1 MAKKS
6 SSDDDLV
13 AEGREA
19 FELCQDAEKH
29 NRTTA
34 LDDIKFARLSEQW
47 PDDIRKQRER
57 EGRPCLTINKLPA
70 FIRQVVND
78 ARQNK
83 PSIHV
88 HPVDSGADK
97 KTADIISGLIRNIE
111 YTSNADIAYDTAV
124 ECAVTGGVG
133 YIRVGLDYA
142 YDDAFDMDIQIKRVS
157 NPFAIYG
164 DPNSRLADSSDWDV
178 AFVTDRLKKEQ
189 FERDYPDAEKVD
201 WDASAWSGVAN
212 TDWINEDGV
221 LVAEWWTREH
231 YDRPIIILS
240 DGKVYGKDQIESDPD
255 VMALLNSGILQ
266 VKGERTAK
274 ACKVI
279 QRIMSGLE
287 VLKEE
292 EWPGRYIPIVP
303 VYGDEFDVEGKRYF
317 RSLIHSAKDAQMMFN
332 FWRTHSTELVAL
344 APKVPFIGPKGAFSS
359 DIDRWNTANTRSH
372 AFLEYDPIGSAGGA
386 PPQRQPLDMGV
397 AAGALQ
403 EALNASDDI
412 KAIVGMYDASLGQ
425 KSNET
430 SGRAIMA
437 RQREGDVS
445 TFHFI
450 DNMARAIRHTGRI
463 LIDLIPKIYD
473 APRIIRVIGE
483 DGTETARPVNQE
495 APEMDKKGQPVV
507 DEMGEA
513 IMAMHDLTSGKYDLT
528 VKTGPSFTT
537 RREEA
542 AMQMTEVLRAMPDSA
557 PIVAPIL
564 AKNLDWP
571 GADEIAE
578 KFEEMSA
585 NKVPPEVQKM
595 MEEGKQQIQQLTQE
609 NQQLKMDTTVE
620 AKKAETQAAL
630 QGQKQEADATLARQ
644 KAEADI
650 QVAVM
655 KAQADIQLA
664 REKAMADIEMQR
676 SKIHLDAGLARE
688 KAASA
693 GEGSDAAGGGKPDRS
708 VDMFGKIAEH
718 LSNSQLQQTKVLAGI
733 IERANT
739 PKRVMRG
746 ADGRIE
752 RIESE

>member
-1 MAKKS
+1 
-6 SSDDDLV
+6 
-13 AEGREA
+13 
-19 FELCQDAEKH
+19 
-29 NRTTA
+29 
-34 LDDIKFARLSEQW
+34 
-47 PDDIRKQRER
+47 
-57 EGRPCLTINKLPA
+57 
-70 FIRQVVND
+70 
-78 ARQNK
+78 
-83 PSIHV
+83 
-88 HPVDSGADK
+88 
-97 KTADIISGLIRNIE
+97 
-111 YTSNADIAYDTAV
+111 
-124 ECAVTGGVG
+124 VG

-495 APEMDKKGQPVV
+495 APEMDKNGQPVV
-507 DEMGEA
+507 DEMGQA
-513 IMAMHDLTSGKYDLT
+513 IMAMHDLTAGKYDLT

-542 AMQMTEVLRAMPDSA
+542 AMQMTELIR
-557 PIVAPIL
+557 VAPPQAVPIL
-564 AKNLDWP
+564 GKHLIKNLDFP
-571 GADEIAE
+571 NADDISEDLD
-578 KFEEMSA
+578 KMMSGQ
-585 NKVPPEVQKM
+585 VPPELQKAI
-595 MEEGKQQIQQLTQE
+595 EEGKQQIQQLTQE

-620 AKKAETQAAL
+620 AKKAESAHML
-630 QGQKQEADATLARQ
+630 QQQKQQADAELQ
-644 KAEADI
+644 M
-650 QVAVM
+650 QQL
-655 KAQADIQLA
+655 QADMQRMQAEIQLA
-664 REKAMADIEMQR
+664 REKAKAEIELQ
-676 SKIHLDAGLARE
+676 RE
-688 KAASA
+688 KA
-693 GEGSDAAGGGKPDRS
+693 
-708 VDMFGKIAEH
+708 IAE
-718 LSNSQLQQTKVLAGI
+718 LQLQREKLNNDTI
-733 IERANT
+733 IARDKANT
-739 PKRVMRG
+739 DREIAG
-746 ADGRIE
+746 AKIDIAARSAEQNATINAAAYNKP
-752 RIESE
+752 RPNA

>member
-1 MAKKS
+1 MAKAK
-6 SSDDDLV
+6 SSDDSLV
-13 AEGREA
+13 SEGREA
-19 FELCQDAEKH
+19 FELAQDAEKH
-29 NRTTA
+29 NRATA

-47 PDDIRKQRER
+47 PEEIRKQRER

-111 YTSNADIAYDTAV
+111 YSSSADIAYDTAV
-124 ECAVTGGVG
+124 ECAVTAGFG
-133 YIRVGLDYA
+133 YLRVGMDYA
-142 YDDAFDMDIQIKRVS
+142 YDDAFDMDIQIKRVA
-157 NPFAIYG
+157 NPFSIYG
-164 DPNSRLADSSDWDV
+164 DPNSRSADGSDWDV

-189 FERDYPDAEKVD
+189 FEREYPEAEKVD
-201 WDASAWSGVAN
+201 WDASAWSGISN
-212 TDWINEDGV
+212 TDWVTDEGV

-231 YDRPIIILS
+231 YDRPIVILS
-240 DGKVYGKDQIESDPD
+240 DGKVYGKDQLDTDPD
-255 VMALLNSGILQ
+255 LMMKVQLGVLQ
-266 VKGERTAK
+266 VKAERTAK
-274 ACKVI
+274 ACRVI
-279 QRIMSGLE
+279 QRIMNGLE
-287 VLKEE
+287 VLKET

-303 VYGDEFDVEGKRYF
+303 VYGDEFDIEGKRYF
-317 RSLIHSAKDAQMMFN
+317 RSLIHNAVDAQRMFN

-344 APKVPFIGPKGAFSS
+344 APKVPFIGPKGSFAS
-359 DIDRWNTANTRSH
+359 DIDRWNTANTRTH
-372 AFLEYDPIGSAGGA
+372 AFLEYDPVGAAGGA

-463 LIDLIPKIYD
+463 LLDLIPKVYD

-483 DGTETARPVNQE
+483 DGTETAQSVNQE
-495 APEMDKKGQPVV
+495 APELDKKGQPVQ
-507 DEMGEA
+507 DEMGQA
-513 IMAMHDLTSGKYDLT
+513 IMAMHDLTAGKYDLT

-578 KFEEMSA
+578 KFEEMSQ
-585 NKVPPEVQKM
+585 NKVPPELQKM
-595 MEEGKQQIQQLTQE
+595 MEEGKQQIAKLTEE
-609 NQQLKMDTTVE
+609 NQSLKLDQSANMAKVQAERQSAQEQAMLDRE
-620 AKKAETQAAL
+620 AAQEQAQIDLIEMEKKVQSQERLELIKIASAERIAFAKLRSEQAIAEKKAE
-630 QGQKQEADATLARQ
+630 QEARNANVKLGIAARSAEQNAT
-644 KAEADI
+644 I
-650 QVAVM
+650 
-655 KAQADIQLA
+655 
-664 REKAMADIEMQR
+664 
-676 SKIHLDAGLARE
+676 
-688 KAASA
+688 KAAA
-693 GEGSDAAGGGKPDRS
+693 YNKPRPN
-708 VDMFGKIAEH
+708 A
-718 LSNSQLQQTKVLAGI
+718 
-733 IERANT
+733 
-739 PKRVMRG
+739 
-746 ADGRIE
+746 
-752 RIESE
+752 